1 MLAGSTT
8 AVVDDRPRA
17 GSNTSG
23 TSDDSNHSTSTSP
36 SSDATGA
43 ISNSNKQLAR
53 IERRPGQQR
62 RYAPKTRTG
71 CITCKYVQRRLFTHM
86 RLVSTAPTFPAYQT
100 NLHLHTSAML
110 SAGISLNTSSYL
122 MIHWTDHNLLGLEFG
137 G

>member
-8 AVVDDRPRA
+8 VVVDRPRA

-23 TSDDSNHSTSTSP
+23 TSDDSNQSTSTSP
-36 SSDATGA
+36 TSDATGS
-43 ISNSNKQLAR
+43 IGNSNKQLAR

-71 CITCKYVQRRLFTHM
+71 CITCKYVQRRLFTPMH
-86 RLVSTAPTFPAYQT
+86 LVSTAPPFPAYQI
-100 NLHLHTSAML
+100 NLHLHTSAIL
-110 SAGISLNTSSYL
+110 SAGISSNTSSCL
-122 MIHWTDHNLLGLEFG
+122 MIYWTDHNLLGLESG